1 MTASDKLTK
10 VGPLTDLADL
20 TGLTGLTDGATP
32 ASDGLQTPPSAGL
45 QTALDLAVGSAEAAA
60 AAAGVHVREL
70 KTLAELE
77 AVYRLYDGIWRPDP
91 KNPPVTTEMLRALTK
106 AGNYVAGAYDGDEL
120 VGACVGFFAPPSE
133 GALHSHVAGVSGQAR
148 GRSVG
153 FALKVHQRAWAMLRG
168 ISVVSWTFDPLVR
181 RNAYFNIVK
190 LAARPTEYLTNFYGD
205 MRDGIN
211 SGGDTDRLL
220 VRWELG
226 TPAVAAAS
234 AGEPA
239 TVDAGL
245 ELARGAVVGL
255 SSSSDGRPAPGSLA
269 GKTLLV
275 AIPPDIEGLR
285 GTDPEG
291 AQAWRTAV
299 REVLGTLIADGARVT
314 GFDRAGWYLL
324 IRNHDTAKGT
334 TR

>member
-10 VGPLTDLADL
+10 LGPLTDLTNLTRSPDL
-20 TGLTGLTDGATP
+20 SSGLAGLANGAAP
-32 ASDGLQTPPSAGL
+32 PPDGLQP
-45 QTALDLAVGSAEAAA
+45 ALELAVRSAEIAA
-60 AAAGVHVREL
+60 AAAGVQVREL
-70 KTLAELE
+70 KALDELD

-91 KNPPVTTEMLRALTK
+91 KNPPVTTELLRALTK

-153 FALKVHQRAWAMLRG
+153 FALKIHQRAWAMLRG
-168 ISVVSWTFDPLVR
+168 VDVVAWTFDPLVR
-181 RNAYFNIVK
+181 RNAYFNVVK

-220 VRWELG
+220 VRWELD

-234 AGEPA
+234 AGRPVA
-239 TVDAGL
+239 VDAGL
-245 ELARGAVVGL
+245 ELARGSVVAL
-255 SSSSDGRPAPGSLA
+255 SSSPDGRPVPGSLA
-269 GKTLLV
+269 GESLLV
-275 AIPPDIEGLR
+275 AIPPDIEGMR

-291 AQAWRTAV
+291 AHAWRTAV
-299 REVLGTLIADGARVT
+299 REVLGTLIAEGARVT

-324 IRNHDTAKGT
+324 TRNHDTAKGT

>member
-1 MTASDKLTK
+1 L
-10 VGPLTDLADL
+10 
-20 TGLTGLTDGATP
+20 
-32 ASDGLQTPPSAGL
+32 
-45 QTALDLAVGSAEAAA
+45 
-60 AAAGVHVREL
+60 
-70 KTLAELE
+70 
-77 AVYRLYDGIWRPDP
+77 
-91 KNPPVTTEMLRALTK
+91 
-106 AGNYVAGAYDGDEL
+106 
-120 VGACVGFFAPPSE
+120 
-133 GALHSHVAGVSGQAR
+133 
-148 GRSVG
+148 
-153 FALKVHQRAWAMLRG
+153 ALKVHQRAWAMLRG
-168 ISVVSWTFDPLVR
+168 IAVVSWTFDPLVR

-190 LAARPTEYLTNFYGD
+190 LAAQPTEYLTNFYGD
-205 MRDGIN
+205 MHDGIN
-211 SGGDTDRLL
+211 GGGDTDRLL

-226 TPAVAAAS
+226 TPSVAAAS

-239 TVDAGL
+239 AVEAGL

-255 SSSSDGRPAPGSLA
+255 SSSSDGRPVPGSLA

-299 REVLGTLIADGARVT
+299 REVLGTLIAEGAQVT

-324 IRNHDTAKGT
+324 TRNHDTAKGT

>member
-1 MTASDKLTK
+1 MTACDKLTK
-10 VGPLTDLADL
+10 LGPLTDLADL
-20 TGLTGLTDGATP
+20 TGLTGLIDGATP
-32 ASDGLQTPPSAGL
+32 TSDGLQTPPSAGL
-45 QTALDLAVGSAEAAA
+45 QAPLDLAVRSAEAAA

-70 KTLAELE
+70 KTLDELE

-120 VGACVGFFAPPSE
+120 VSACVGFFAPPSE
-133 GALHSHVAGVSGQAR
+133 GALHSHVAGVSAQAR
-148 GRSVG
+148 GRGVG

-168 ISVVSWTFDPLVR
+168 IAVVSWTFDPLVR

-190 LAARPTEYLTNFYGD
+190 LAAWPAEYLTNFYGD

-220 VRWELG
+220 ARWELG

-255 SSSSDGRPAPGSLA
+255 SSSSDGRPVPGSLA

-299 REVLGTLIADGARVT
+299 REVLGTLIAEGAQVT

-324 IRNHDTAKGT
+324 TRNHDTAKGT